1 MVMGCCSG
9 FLKRYAAHAEAI
21 DTLRMPSLKNSAL
34 MKQLRYK
41 AVEQKRSDEA
51 PAQQGGRAKYALLAA
66 TYPRRSGWQDG
77 EWVALFPFCQRQ
89 GSAFHAL
96 PARC

>member
-1 MVMGCCSG
+1 MPEELCNERITISRAVVNPPGPTASNMVMGCCSG

-41 AVEQKRSDEA
+41 AVEQSTLSSPLRILAVVD
-51 PAQQGGRAKYALLAA
+51 GR
-66 TYPRRSGWQDG
+66 TTDRINGR
-77 EWVALFPFCQRQ
+77 
-89 GSAFHAL
+89 
-96 PARC
+96 